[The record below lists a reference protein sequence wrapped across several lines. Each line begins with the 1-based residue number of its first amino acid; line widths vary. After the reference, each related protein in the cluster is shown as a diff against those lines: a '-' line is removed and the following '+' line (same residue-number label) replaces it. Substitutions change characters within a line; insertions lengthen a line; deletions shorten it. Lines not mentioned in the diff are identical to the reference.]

1 MVRIKYNKT
10 YDELT
15 KNELIAV
22 LRLYNPQTSISFGEK
37 KQDVLTKLGEVSSS
51 KNLDWDSETLFYFQA
66 DSLEKTETCKGVKLP
81 DEIIPAEYNYSRP
94 RMWSQFEKFA
104 EQIEA
109 ASLRENSDHSENLS
123 GVDNNEDSNS
133 NISSSHAKQLMDFLT
148 TQDKTINRLC
158 NNQEDSLQRKMSQLN
173 KIKVEF
179 DENQGVPNFIALVE
193 EWASANNIYDDNSL
207 IRKASAAI
215 TQSAQGMSIREALA
229 VSPASSWQDFKQKLQ
244 ELLGQ
249 DKSYYRKQFRT
260 AKKEEYESFGVFLA
274 KLTMHYKYA
283 FGLTSIK
290 QSDMMQIKTQFI
302 DLLDQPLKGYIE
314 SEDLKEEIP
323 FSKLAERASQIYRA
337 HGLNDANVSKIE
349 SLNFIKKHSPVKKTD
364 SHDFTNQDILK
375 QMAETQQAMMKLMQ
389 KLVENKPHHKKP
401 KSNKPWSPPT
411 EEEKAE
417 LAKQTC
423 KKWLNDECKYG
434 EKCYRKHSKN

>member
-1 MVRIKYNKT
+1 
-10 YDELT
+10 
-15 KNELIAV
+15 
-22 LRLYNPQTSISFGEK
+22 
-37 KQDVLTKLGEVSSS
+37 DVLAKLGEVSSS

-283 FGLTSIK
+283 FG
-290 QSDMMQIKTQFI
+290 
-302 DLLDQPLKGYIE
+302 
-314 SEDLKEEIP
+314 
-323 FSKLAERASQIYRA
+323 
-337 HGLNDANVSKIE
+337 
-349 SLNFIKKHSPVKKTD
+349 
-364 SHDFTNQDILK
+364 
-375 QMAETQQAMMKLMQ
+375 
-389 KLVENKPHHKKP
+389 
-401 KSNKPWSPPT
+401 
-411 EEEKAE
+411 
-417 LAKQTC
+417 
-423 KKWLNDECKYG
+423 
-434 EKCYRKHSKN
+434 